1 MDCLFT
7 STVFQFYCLLAG
19 VRTMV
24 ASVVVVSHSYDQ
36 IPEAYVSFNDHPH
49 TVSVDEAHRVMDKL
63 RSAGFQCERRQS
75 REVCDDA
82 DHYEFQDEGEYETS
96 RRLLSAWSAD
106 ELKASR
112 IA

>member
-19 VRTMV
+19 VRTLV
-24 ASVVVVSHSYDQ
+24 ASVVVTSHSYDQ

-49 TVSVDEAHRVMDKL
+49 TVSVDEAHRLMDRL
-63 RSAGFQCERRQS
+63 RATGFQCERKQN

-82 DHYEFQDEGEYETS
+82 DHYDEPELEEELDYG
-96 RRLLSAWSAD
+96 WSAD